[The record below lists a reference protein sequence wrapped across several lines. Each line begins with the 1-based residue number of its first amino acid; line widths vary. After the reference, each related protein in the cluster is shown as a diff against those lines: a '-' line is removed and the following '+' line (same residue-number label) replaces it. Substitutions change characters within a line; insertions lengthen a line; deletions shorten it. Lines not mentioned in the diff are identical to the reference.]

1 MLTNDS
7 TVLQC
12 LFEGGGG
19 GGGGGVFVAMTALL
33 ILDKTVEKQSR

>member
-19 GGGGGVFVAMTALL
+19 FVAMTALL

>member
-19 GGGGGVFVAMTALL
+19 GGGFVAMTALL

>member
-19 GGGGGVFVAMTALL
+19 GGFVAITALL
-33 ILDKTVEKQSR
+33 NIDKNVEKQSR

>member
-12 LFEGGGG
+12 LFEVG
-19 GGGGGVFVAMTALL
+19 FVAMTALL

>member
-19 GGGGGVFVAMTALL
+19 GVVAMTALL

>member
-19 GGGGGVFVAMTALL
+19 GGFVAMTALL